1 MKENKITSHIILLGI
16 IILGYLIVSVW
27 GYRYVAKNVQT
38 ITTGGTEKV
47 QSLGELK
54 KGDVLVQKVKYTGK
68 RIDKIGVFGTTY
80 KAEPAGE
87 GKVCLSLLDDKTGK
101 EICSIEKDMNELWKE
116 SYAYFVPEEVIEIKK
131 NTELRIEL
139 EVTECSDSTSYAV
152 WLGEEAENSERNV
165 VYNGKLQNGTLM
177 LSFEGYRADY
187 LQKIYVL
194 LAILLGF
201 LIVFAYWMLF
211 IKKGV
216 KVEFIYLVFAGVL
229 GIMYL
234 GLIPES
240 ETPDEEHHF
249 WSAYS
254 VSNILLG
261 YDSDNIEMRKSDLDS
276 KYIKNVFER
285 KDYNEYIKQL
295 LYPDKLDSEIVS
307 SGYEA
312 INTVKYQYFVPGSGI
327 AVARLLKLGTVRT
340 YLIGSIFNFI
350 FFLLCT
356 FYAIRKIPCGKEAL
370 MMIALLPIT
379 MQQATSYSY
388 DCFVIAL
395 SFILVAL
402 SIKAIV
408 EGVLSNKEIIILAL
422 VTILFA
428 PVKSYAYIALCAL
441 ILVPIWK
448 YRRTN
453 KRLVYSLAIILVIC
467 LSVVGI
473 RILLA
478 SPNTAEQTEHLV
490 GMSHEQGYT
499 LHYLLNNKESIFEI
513 VGNTIFHR
521 VDFYLLSMLG
531 YTLGCFTIPIP
542 SYVVLFLGLLLFI
555 AIIKND
561 TDKDCFSW
569 KIKSYFLIIVAIC
582 IACIEG
588 GMLLGWTTRY
598 VACIDGV
605 QGRYFIPVLLLALLT
620 LRGKWC
626 CKSEKV
632 NTIAIYLTLL
642 TQPFILISLVD
653 ALK

>member
-54 KGDVLVQKVKYTGK
+54 KGDVLVQKVKYKGK

-116 SYAYFVPEEVIEIKK
+116 TYAYFVPEEGIKIKK

-139 EVTECSDSTSYAV
+139 EVTECSNSTSYAV
-152 WLGEEAENSERNV
+152 WLGKEAKNKERNV
-165 VYNGKLQNGTLM
+165 VYNGEMQNGTLM

-201 LIVFAYWMLF
+201 LIVFAYWLLF
-211 IKKGV
+211 VKKGV
-216 KVEFIYLVFAGVL
+216 KVEIIYLVFASVF

-240 ETPDEEHHF
+240 ETPDEERHF

-261 YDSDNIEMRKSDLDS
+261 YDSDNIEMRKSDLNS
-276 KYIKNVFER
+276 KYIKNVFGR
-285 KDYNEYIKQL
+285 KDYNEYIEQL
-295 LYPDKLDSEIVS
+295 LYPDELDSEIVS
-307 SGYEA
+307 SGYEP
-312 INTVKYQYFVPGSGI
+312 IGTVKYQYFVSGCGI
-327 AVARLLKLGTVRT
+327 TVARLLKLGTVRT
-340 YLIGSIFNFI
+340 YLLGAIFNFV
-350 FFLLCT
+350 FFVICT
-356 FYAIRKIPCGKEAL
+356 FYAIKKIPWGKEAL

-388 DCFVIAL
+388 DCFVIAF
-395 SFILVAL
+395 SFMLVAL

-408 EGVLSNKEIIILAL
+408 EGELSKKELIVLAF

-441 ILVPIWK
+441 ILIPIWK
-448 YRRTN
+448 YRKKD
-453 KRLVYSLAIILVIC
+453 KRLVYSLATILVIC
-467 LSVVGI
+467 MCVVGT
-473 RILLA
+473 RILFS
-478 SPNTAEQTEHLV
+478 SPDTVEQTEHLV
-490 GMSHEQGYT
+490 GMSQEQGYT
-499 LHYLLNNKESIFEI
+499 IPYLLKHIDRVFEVI
-513 VGNTIFHR
+513 GNTILGNI
-521 VDFYLLSMLG
+521 DLYLFNMLG
-531 YTLGCFTIPIP
+531 HSLGCFSISIP
-542 SYVVLFLGLLLFI
+542 SYVVLFLALMILI
-555 AIIKND
+555 AVIQNENEKNF
-561 TDKDCFSW
+561 FSW
-569 KIKSYFLIIVAIC
+569 KIKTFFLFIVGIC
-582 IACIEG
+582 IACAEG
-588 GMLLGWTTRY
+588 GMLLGWTPRSFAY
-598 VACIDGV
+598 VDGV
-605 QGRYFIPVLLLALLT
+605 QGRYFLPVLLLALLT

-626 CKSEKV
+626 YKSEKV
-632 NTIAIYLTLL
+632 NRVVMYLTLL
-642 TQPFILISLVD
+642 IQPFILISLV
-653 ALK
+653 ATFK